1 MPITKETRIPMIK
14 FIVNMDGFDIRK
26 GNLTRAAPNIMGAAN
41 KNENLAAPSLVN
53 PINNPIVM
61 VIPERETPGIIA
73 SA

>member
-1 MPITKETRIPMIK
+1 MPVMKETRIPIIK
-14 FIVNMDGFDIRK
+14 FMVITDGFDIRK
-26 GNLTRAAPNIMGAAN
+26 GTLTRAAPNIMGAAN

-53 PINNPIVM
+53 PINNPVVM